1 MVYDAVAVQEENV
14 DHVPNF
20 NDVRTQLERYRA
32 ALVPPIP
39 YEVEDVVI
47 PEELTGTESGRRV
60 IPFDMGLMTERTIW
74 AYRQIFQ
81 HVKARVR
88 QVTRHH
94 LRPQRVL
101 MDFEVGLMTATET
114 ESLMVVQ
121 ERSSEEKGRRSR
133 EEEQTAVTSS
143 KIRQCVKF
151 LEWIPA
157 VATSAQPCI
166 QSQCPMK
173 KRSIYFSAPARDEWI
188 KQNLANFLIG
198 EDRMQFQFNVHGTE
212 LCRNAWCRA
221 YGIDKNAYY
230 KHLNDFTLGLEWE
243 GLRRGRLCPAGR
255 RCAFVMPCWK
265 KMLKEFS
272 LDQRIWEELVD
283 GRSHLYFYVHFA

>member
-60 IPFDMGLMTERTIW
+60 IPFVMGLMTERTIW

-114 ESLMVVQ
+114 EVGNSDCGFMPVTANAFELSKWSRQAHSDEQQELARKGICRNMHSLVKNKRLLFDV
-121 ERSSEEKGRRSR
+121 
-133 EEEQTAVTSS
+133 SS
-143 KIRQCVKF
+143 K
-151 LEWIPA
+151 
-157 VATSAQPCI
+157 
-166 QSQCPMK
+166 
-173 KRSIYFSAPARDEWI
+173 D
-188 KQNLANFLIG
+188 
-198 EDRMQFQFNVHGTE
+198 
-212 LCRNAWCRA
+212 
-221 YGIDKNAYY
+221 
-230 KHLNDFTLGLEWE
+230 
-243 GLRRGRLCPAGR
+243 
-255 RCAFVMPCWK
+255 CW
-265 KMLKEFS
+265 
-272 LDQRIWEELVD
+272 D
-283 GRSHLYFYVHFA
+283 